1 MRFLSFDQPVLDSSL
16 TGILIHSILCLYSL
30 NHVTVW
36 IILIGLYHNTLT
48 HRDTQMHRD
57 RSWTVESLEG
67 GAVENFHSEKKQGD
81 DGTLEMVAVHVGRM
95 LQFVSVI

>member
-1 MRFLSFDQPVLDSSL
+1 
-16 TGILIHSILCLYSL
+16 
-30 NHVTVW
+30 
-36 IILIGLYHNTLT
+36 
-48 HRDTQMHRD
+48 MHRD